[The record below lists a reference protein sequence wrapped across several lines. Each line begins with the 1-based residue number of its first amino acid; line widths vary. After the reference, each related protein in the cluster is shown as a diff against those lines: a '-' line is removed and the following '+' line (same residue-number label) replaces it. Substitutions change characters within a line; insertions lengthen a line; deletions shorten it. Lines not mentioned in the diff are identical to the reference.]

1 MRSNAFLVVAAIAAI
16 CGFTFAAV
24 STHDFVQHLDRQVH
38 GLHCSFL
45 PGLDQ
50 TDVSGSSGCHVT
62 LMSPYSSVMRES
74 VWGGIP
80 VSLPAMAVFAFLGA
94 LAIALIALGR
104 QREVRATGFALAAWG
119 LPVLTSIGMG
129 YLSLATLGA
138 ACKLCI
144 GIYASSGVG
153 FLATLGAF
161 LTARGLRKARAQPAG
176 AADAT
181 VKDPSP
187 PVHEPLGIAFGIG
200 VVFVLVPVGVYA
212 ASAPD
217 FSRYVGAC
225 GTLADG
231 SDPHDVLIPIG
242 TQLNPVPVIEV
253 LDPLCPACKGFEAR
267 FAASSIEARASR
279 RVLLFPLDD
288 TCNWMIDHALHPG
301 ACAISEAVLC
311 AEGEADRVIEWA
323 FENQEAITSATREDP
338 GAAARMARSRFPAL
352 ASCIGS
358 PRVQARLN
366 QSLRWAVQNQ
376 LPVLTPQVY
385 VGDARL
391 CDADTDLGMDFAL
404 SRLVDRYHPSP
415 RTSSAPA
422 TVETPRA
429 ARPAVPSTGVPSTG
443 VPSTGVPSTGVPSA
457 AAPAADP
464 SAATPTAPSAE
475 AAAVAAP
482 PAASEAAPAE
492 PAPAQTPDEIA
503 GSPAETPPEPVPAPA
518 AEEVTP

>member
-1 MRSNAFLVVAAIAAI
+1 MRSNVFLAIAAAAAV
-16 CGFTFAAV
+16 CGFAFAAV

-50 TDVSGSSGCHVT
+50 TDVSGTSGCHVT

-74 VWGGIP
+74 VWGGVP
-80 VSLPAMAVFAFLGA
+80 VALPAMAVFAFLGA
-94 LAIALIALGR
+94 LAIALMALGR
-104 QREVRATGFALAAWG
+104 QRDVRATGFALAAWG
-119 LPVLTSIGMG
+119 LPVITSIGMG

-138 ACKLCI
+138 VCKLCV

-153 FLATLGAF
+153 FLATLGA
-161 LTARGLRKARAQPAG
+161 LIVARAAQKPRALPVG
-176 AADAT
+176 AADET
-181 VKDPSP
+181 VKDASP
-187 PVHEPLGIAFGIG
+187 PVQEALSYRALGAAFVLG
-200 VVFVLVPVGVYA
+200 VAFVLVPVGVYA
-212 ASAPD
+212 AAAPD
-217 FSRYVGAC
+217 FTGYVGAC

-231 SDPHDVLIPIG
+231 SDPQGVLIPIG

-267 FAASSIEARASR
+267 FAASSIEASTSR

-288 TCNWMIDHALHPG
+288 TCNWMVDHALHPG

-311 AEGEADRVIEWA
+311 AGGEADRVIAWA

-338 GAAARMARSRFPAL
+338 GAAARMARQRFPAL
-352 ASCIGS
+352 AECIGS

-385 VGDARL
+385 VGDARV
-391 CDADTDLGMDFAL
+391 CDADTDLGMDFVL
-404 SRLVDRYHPSP
+404 SRLVERYRPSP
-415 RTSSAPA
+415 RTSGAPA
-422 TVETPRA
+422 AAQAPRA
-429 ARPAVPSTGVPSTG
+429 ARP
-443 VPSTGVPSTGVPSA
+443 SA
-457 AAPAADP
+457 PPA
-464 SAATPTAPSAE
+464 
-475 AAAVAAP
+475 AAP
-482 PAASEAAPAE
+482 PAAAPVAASPSVAAPPGAAAPSPAPSEPTALPASPDPTPAPAPVAAPEPSPEPPPAAE
-492 PAPAQTPDEIA
+492 PAPTPQA
-503 GSPAETPPEPVPAPA
+503 PAA